1 MDSETSNRD
10 VSPDPARECQ
20 AAMSLGIAL
29 LTTRNMDPT
38 QYKLVLAENVIK
50 GPAYAGPHIW
60 QLTFKLK
67 RLIPETIDSKIG
79 AGGELFVE
87 VDLSTHKAK
96 LLGYGE

>member
-1 MDSETSNRD
+1 MDSETSSRG
-10 VSPDPARECQ
+10 VSPYPAIDCQ

-29 LTTRNMDPT
+29 LTTRNMNPT

-50 GPAYAGPHIW
+50 GPAYTGPHTW
-60 QLTFKLK
+60 RLTFKLK
-67 RLIPETIDSKIG
+67 RLIPETSEVEVG

-87 VDLSTHKAK
+87 VDLSTQKAK